1 MSEIAFPFLR
11 RAITALMA
19 IAIPTIAIP
28 STAMAHVKWFSKF
41 SLSDKPATIP
51 EVITPLLL
59 ALAILTTI
67 VLAVVVMIEKRVYA
81 MNWFRSINNWL
92 SARSDSALLVLRVT
106 IGATLLLSWQQDSV
120 FAPELLVSPWVGWI
134 QFAIALLLLFPRT
147 VPIAG
152 ISILL
157 LFAYSIVI
165 FGAFHMVDYLHYIGI
180 GWYLFVATSNNTAL
194 RESRIPALYITV
206 GFSLAW
212 LGLEKLFYPQW
223 SLYILQQHPQLT
235 LGFEADF
242 FRIGAAFVEL
252 GLAYLFLI
260 CLFERPI
267 AALVTLVFMTT
278 TTVFGKVEVIGHT
291 AIHGA
296 LIVFL
301 LEGPGKFYRP
311 PIAWHRSTAWRA
323 AFASVNYIVLL
334 VAGLLLYSFTSQH
347 VYESNRKMERDGG
360 GKNTPETVLKN
371 QEEHK
376 HDAQLQNHDHAHTS
390 QY

>member
-1 MSEIAFPFLR
+1 MSELISPFLR
-11 RAITALMA
+11 RFRTAIVA
-19 IAIPTIAIP
+19 IAISMIAVP
-28 STAMAHVKWFSKF
+28 SVAIAHVKWFSKF
-41 SLSDKPATIP
+41 SLSDKPATIT
-51 EVITPLLL
+51 EVITPLFLI
-59 ALAILTTI
+59 LAILTAI
-67 VLAVVVMIEKRVYA
+67 VLAIVVFVEKRVAA
-81 MNWFRSINNWL
+81 MNWFRNINNWL
-92 SARSDSALLVLRVT
+92 SARSESALLVLRVT
-106 IGATLLLSWQQDSV
+106 IGATLLLSWQQDSA
-120 FAPELLVSPWVGWI
+120 FAPELLVAPWVGWV
-134 QFAIALLLLFPRT
+134 QFAIALLLLFSRT

-152 ISILL
+152 VSILA
-157 LFAYSIVI
+157 LFAYCIVK

-180 GWYLFVATSNNTAL
+180 GWYLAVASSSNTAL

-334 VAGLLLYSFTSQH
+334 GAGLLLYSSTSQH
-347 VYESNRKMERDGG
+347 VYQSNRDNRTSTSIDSHS
-360 GKNTPETVLKN
+360 NSDTNLHTHP
-371 QEEHK
+371 
-376 HDAQLQNHDHAHTS
+376 HADSAISAEDRTAH
-390 QY
+390 QH